1 MISNCGI
8 DERGKITGGK
18 AGDQTGKEY
27 WVRSWYN
34 GGWNVVL
41 RPNTRAIGNKLA
53 AIARA
58 AAENNHVG
66 YDQGQRTT
74 YYKAL
79 KAVNW
84 RPEMITTNCEADCSA
99 STSANIIATGYQLDI
114 PALKAFS
121 ASNTTK
127 SLRNACKA
135 IGFEVLTE
143 SKYLTSSKYLL
154 PGDIILKEGTHVAIN
169 LDTGYAVKGKEVETS
184 KDEIPVEEYVDTK
197 DPSVLQ
203 FKKYLNSF
211 VGTGLATDTN
221 RYDIPTRNAALKAWK
236 TIANRKVNAG
246 LNPRNT
252 NFLDKCRRVACDDRM
267 KVPIGNDKDL
277 NKICQGIL
285 AAKGFYTGAID
296 GIIGPRSLKAIKKI
310 QRDGVIGP
318 EGWSILFSYIV

>member
-8 DERGKITGGK
+8 DERGKINGGR

-34 GGWNVVL
+34 GGWNVIL
-41 RPNTRAIGNKLA
+41 RPNTRAIGDRLA
-53 AIARA
+53 KIARA

-79 KAVNW
+79 KSVNW
-84 RPEMITTNCEADCSA
+84 KPENITVDCEADCSA
-99 STSANIIATGYQLDI
+99 STSANIIATGYQLDL
-114 PALKAFS
+114 PKLKAFS
-121 ASNTTK
+121 ASNSTRT
-127 SLRNACKA
+127 LRNACKS

-154 PGDIILKEGTHVAIN
+154 PGDILLKEGTHVAIN
-169 LDTGYAVKGKEVETS
+169 LDTGSAVKGKDKDPVEP
-184 KDEIPVEEYVDTK
+184 EIPVEEYIES

-203 FKKYLNSF
+203 FKKYLNGF
-211 VGTGLATDTN
+211 VGAKIPTETN
-221 RYDIPTRNAALKAWK
+221 RYDVDTRNAALKAWK
-236 TIANRKVNAG
+236 TIANRKLDAG
-246 LNPRNT
+246 LNPGNS
-252 NFLDKCRRVACDDRM
+252 NFLDKCRRIATDDRM
-267 KVPIGNDKDL
+267 KVPIANDKDL

-296 GIIGPRSLKAIKKI
+296 GIIGEKSIKAIKKI